1 MSLSVPLIEK
11 FKLTVTG
18 FPIVDFSCDFFKII
32 SLIKLSSLLNLDNL
46 DTEKVSFI
54 SSICSCLLYMHAEVT
69 HAKDKELEFKI
80 LEVDISILYII
91 QHEIQKNNDVKF
103 AGVIL
108 KHPLIREYMLKIL
121 TTKNEPQR
129 SLLDSVDLAIRYT
142 NDLSG
147 MLKLTL
153 GN

>member
-1 MSLSVPLIEK
+1 MVK
-11 FKLTVTG
+11 FKLKVAES
-18 FPIVDFSCDFFKII
+18 PIVGLPCDFFKTK
-32 SLIKLSSLLNLDNL
+32 SVIKLSFLFNLDNL

-69 HAKDKELEFKI
+69 HAKDKELEFRI
-80 LEVDISILYII
+80 LDLDISVLYII
-91 QHEIQKNNDVKF
+91 QHEIQKNIDVKF

-121 TTKNEPQR
+121 TTKSDPQK
-129 SLLDSVDLAIRYT
+129 SLLESVDSAIRYT

>member
-1 MSLSVPLIEK
+1 MLK
-11 FKLTVTG
+11 FRLKVIA
-18 FPIVDFSCDFFKII
+18 FSPADFSCDFFKTML
-32 SLIKLSSLLNLDNL
+32 LIKLSSSFTLDNL

-69 HAKDKELEFKI
+69 HAKDKELEFRI
-80 LEVDISILYII
+80 LEMDISVLYII

-121 TTKNEPQR
+121 TTKNDPQK
-129 SLLDSVDLAIRYT
+129 SLLDSVDLAVQYT